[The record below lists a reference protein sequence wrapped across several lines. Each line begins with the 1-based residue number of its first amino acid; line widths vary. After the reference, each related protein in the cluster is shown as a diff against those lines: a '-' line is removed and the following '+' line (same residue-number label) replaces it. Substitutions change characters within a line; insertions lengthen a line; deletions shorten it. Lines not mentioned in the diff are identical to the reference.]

1 MIRFWAGDLSRWV
14 IEPCSCG
21 RTYPR
26 FPQGIYGRADDM
38 FIVRGE
44 NVYPSAIENVLRG
57 IAGFSDEFRIII
69 TREKT
74 MDEMIVQ
81 AEPLPDVPS
90 EQIAVLQEELAA
102 RLKAKGLRTIV
113 KMMDPGSLERTE
125 FKAKRIIDERN
136 LYDKIT
142 DRS

>member
-1 MIRFWAGDLSRWV
+1 
-14 IEPCSCG
+14 
-21 RTYPR
+21 
-26 FPQGIYGRADDM
+26 M

-90 EQIAVLQEELAA
+90 EQIAALQEELAA

>member
-1 MIRFWAGDLSRWV
+1 
-14 IEPCSCG
+14 
-21 RTYPR
+21 
-26 FPQGIYGRADDM
+26 M

-57 IAGFSDEFRIII
+57 IDGFSDEFRIII

-81 AEPLPDVPS
+81 AEPLPDVPAG
-90 EQIAVLQEELAA
+90 QIAALQSELAG
-102 RLKAKGLRTIV
+102 RLKARGLRTIV
-113 KMMDPGSLERTE
+113 KMMDPGSMERTE
-125 FKAKRIIDERN
+125 FKANRIIDERN